1 MPVFSGDLGFNAF
14 GHAREFAERTI
25 ADFTRAAEVNPTYP
39 IPISNRA
46 LLYEQTKQYDL
57 AFADY
62 DKLISLPPDDTY
74 YRERKAALL
83 DKFAPEPEPIILKS
97 RSPSAPVTA
106 PLEVEGEPLQPAP
119 SPGARTNCGD
129 HCPQHQMRN
138 NSPVGRAGVVSLIV
152 RPTPAETVTRRQRRR
167 FDIFVP
173 SRRKPSQMEGPVF
186 SRTLQGLVAG
196 GLSPPLSCIAATMPP
211 NTAMPATTTK
221 AS

>member
-1 MPVFSGDLGFNAF
+1 MHLAMLANSPSAQSQIF
-14 GHAREFAERTI
+14 ARAV
-25 ADFTRAAEVNPTYP
+25 EVNPTSP

-62 DKLISLPPDDTY
+62 DKLISLRPDDTY

-119 SPGARTNCGD
+119 SPA
-129 HCPQHQMRN
+129 
-138 NSPVGRAGVVSLIV
+138 PV
-152 RPTPAETVTRRQRRR
+152 P
-167 FDIFVP
+167 
-173 SRRKPSQMEGPVF
+173 
-186 SRTLQGLVAG
+186 
-196 GLSPPLSCIAATMPP
+196 IAAIIAHSTRCE
-211 NTAMPATTTK
+211 TIHQWDVR
-221 AS
+221 ASSV